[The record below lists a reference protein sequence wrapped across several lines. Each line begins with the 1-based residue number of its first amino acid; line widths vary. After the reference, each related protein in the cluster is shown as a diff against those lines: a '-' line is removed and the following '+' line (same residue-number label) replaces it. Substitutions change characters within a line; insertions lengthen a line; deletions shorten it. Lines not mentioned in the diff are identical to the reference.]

1 MTDEQR
7 IADLETEVEFLKQKL
22 AENIE
27 HTLRLNHSVS
37 KINDAVNEIAG
48 LTKEGF
54 EALGLG
60 LQKR

>member
-1 MTDEQR
+1 MTNEEK
-7 IADLETEVEFLKQKL
+7 IESLEKDVLFLKEKL

-37 KINDAVNEIAG
+37 KINDAVNQIAG